1 MTGEMLI
8 NSQFLAL
15 NLFKEYTPIRSNR
28 RCKSSTMKKIL
39 FYLHLLLL
47 PSLMIGFP
55 DKLMAQNVTVNV
67 DILSDRKTVSP
78 YIYGRNGSLS
88 DDPSS
93 PLSAATWQLY
103 KDAGVNF
110 FRENGGN
117 DLTKYNWRLKLDSHP
132 DWYNNVYASDWDYAA
147 GSLHQNIPNAQGMWG
162 FQLIGETALT
172 TGQNFDDWDFNG
184 SQWWTGTAQNLA
196 GGGVVNTGGGSAA
209 LKNGDTTLYLEPWPA
224 DSTTGI
230 LNHWFGPGG
239 LGLDSTKIRYWNMDN
254 EIEIWYSTHDDVMP
268 TQLTAEAF
276 MQLYFAVAKK
286 ARALFPG
293 IKLSG
298 PVSPNEWQWYNWST
312 GLVTGTDGKQYP
324 WLQYFI
330 KRIAEE
336 QQRTGIRLLD
346 VIDLHFYPGSITP
359 SDLVQYHRVFFDST
373 YAWPEA
379 NGVKVINGG
388 WDNSIQIEDVFGRA
402 QNWLNQYMGAG
413 NGVSFALSETGLQI
427 QNDPNTLA
435 IWYASTLGEFM
446 KHNVEYFSPWTWDK
460 GMWETLHLYSRYNQ
474 ANSIQATSSD
484 EGDLSAYATADNNN
498 DSMTVVL
505 VNRSASQSETVT
517 LNFSN
522 FLLANQAVRA
532 LTLSNLPAGT
542 ETFVSQTNNALKTSS
557 VTPTG
562 NTLKVTVA
570 PMSITSLQIV
580 SGSVILPVT
589 LTSFTA
595 SKSDKEVRLDFS
607 TTNEVELSSFEI
619 ERSADGANFD
629 AIGTLAVAAASSG
642 SNLQNNY
649 TFFDAAPLPSL
660 NYYRLKLIDD
670 DGGINYSRIL
680 AIKFNNASAF
690 SIFPNPATDLV
701 NVQMRLPAG
710 TIVLQILDDLGRQ
723 LRAIPVQSLG
733 AVLSTPLDISGLP
746 KGLYYIRAGAIIK
759 SFIKK

>member
-1 MTGEMLI
+1 
-8 NSQFLAL
+8 
-15 NLFKEYTPIRSNR
+15 
-28 RCKSSTMKKIL
+28 MKKVL
-39 FYLHLLLL
+39 LCLHLLL
-47 PSLMIGFP
+47 SLYTGIP
-55 DKLMAQNVTVNV
+55 LIAQNVQVNV
-67 DILSDRKTVSP
+67 DLLSGRKAVSP

-88 DDPSS
+88 DDPAH
-93 PLSAATWQLY
+93 PLSAGVWQLY

-117 DLTKYNWRLKLDSHP
+117 NLTKYNWRLKLDSHP
-132 DWYNNVYASDWDYAA
+132 DWYNNVYSSDWDYAA
-147 GSLHQNIPNAQGMWG
+147 TSLHLNIPGAQGMWG

-172 TGQNFDDWDFNG
+172 AAHNFDDWNFNG

-196 GGGVVNTGGGSAA
+196 GGGVANLGGGSAA

-230 LNHWFGPGG
+230 LNHWFGSGG

-254 EIEIWYSTHDDVMP
+254 EIEIWNSTHDDVMP
-268 TQLTAEAF
+268 TQLSAEAF

-336 QQRTGIRLLD
+336 EQKTGIRLLD
-346 VIDLHFYPGSITP
+346 VIDLHFYPGSSTP

-373 YAWPEA
+373 YVWPEA

-388 WDNSIQIEDVFGRA
+388 WDNSIQIEDIFGRA

-413 NGVSFALSETGLQI
+413 NGVSFAISESGLQI

-435 IWYASTLGEFM
+435 VWYASTMGEFM
-446 KHNVEYFSPWTWDK
+446 KHNVEYFSPWTWDV
-460 GMWETLHLYSRYNQ
+460 GMWETLHLYSRYNK

-484 EGDLSAYATADNNN
+484 EFNVSAYATADNNN
-498 DSMTVVL
+498 DSITVVL
-505 VNRSASQSETVT
+505 VNRSISQSKTIT

-522 FLLANQAVRA
+522 FLLADQGVKA
-532 LTLSNLPAGT
+532 LTLSNLPAAT
-542 ETFVSQTNNALKTSS
+542 ETFVSHTNNALKASTI
-557 VTPTG
+557 TPVG
-562 NTLKVTVA
+562 NTLQVTLA
-570 PMSITSLQIV
+570 PLSVTSLQIG
-580 SGSVILPVT
+580 SGTVILPLT
-589 LTSFTA
+589 LLSFSA

-607 TTNEVELSSFEI
+607 TTREAVLSAFEI
-619 ERSADGANFD
+619 DRSADGASFG
-629 AIGTLAVAAASSG
+629 AIGTVSATRAVPG
-642 SNLQNNY
+642 NNLQNDY
-649 TFFDAAPLPSL
+649 TFNDANPLSSM
-660 NYYRLKLIDD
+660 NYYRLKMM
-670 DGGINYSRIL
+670 DGDGRVTFSRMV
-680 AIKFNNASAF
+680 AIRFDNNSVF

-701 NVQMRLPAG
+701 NVQMQVPAG
-710 TIVLQILDDLGRQ
+710 KVGLQVLDVLGRQ
-723 LRAIPVQSLG
+723 LRSIPVQSSG
-733 AVLSTPLDISGLP
+733 AVLSTSLDITGLS
-746 KGLYYIRAGAIIK
+746 KGLYYIRAGAFIR